1 LNNNKAHPLV
11 YELQKLRES
20 SKHAIADGNS
30 YNLDEF
36 KEYLHIE
43 REVESKLKKVITEN
57 AHIPGASLIMICGN
71 VGDGKSHTLSR
82 LNNEL
87 KADMSAF
94 NIHND
99 ATESHNPKDS
109 SNDTL
114 HKVLEGFRDEN
125 IKTSDNKIILAI
137 NLGTLSKFLEEHGSQ
152 YKLLLEYVSEKKI
165 LDTDLLYEDHYDDKS
180 SFHHVNFTDYHIY
193 SLTPEGPT
201 SLIISTLLNRLTLN
215 DDKNI
220 IYKAYEELKKL
231 DWSQHCPVRYNY
243 EFLIKEE
250 NREAIM
256 NLIIQAIVKNKEI
269 VSLRSLLNFFF
280 DLVVPLGLN
289 WQNLDLYK
297 SQVKKYSEAVFLSCL
312 IPNYI
317 FEHPELSGL
326 FEKISK
332 LDPCIYRYNGLDTS
346 LINLINSE
354 KPSSLYSEFINE
366 NVIKGIEEKLDCS
379 TLKNEELTKLFMR
392 LNFFGKRKEIAHLSD
407 PYFEKYMRTL
417 HQFNNNQISA
427 IKEVYF
433 LVQESARRW
442 YGDPKKT
449 KKVVVNLGRNQSKY
463 RVFKDFK
470 AVPDFK
476 KPTPS
481 TDELLT
487 KFVQEF
493 TLYFK
498 LDNSN
503 TPIRININFGLYEI
517 LNRILNGYRP
527 NKKDTNNYISF
538 VNLINKLINQDNDA
552 AALEIDEVNIGKAA
566 DYELIKDSFGEYKFR
581 AL

>member
-1 LNNNKAHPLV
+1 MRILVTGKNGQLGRSIQKIVNTDTKIGNNQSPNDFIFVGREELNLSS
-11 YELQKLRES
+11 ES
-20 SKHAIADGNS
+20 SISHYFDNNDKFDIIINCAAYTAVDKAEKEQELANQVNHLAVKQLAKIAN
-30 YNLDEF
+30 NQQARLI
-36 KEYLHIE
+36 HI
-43 REVESKLKKVITEN
+43 S
-57 AHIPGASLIMICGN
+57 
-71 VGDGKSHTLSR
+71 
-82 LNNEL
+82 
-87 KADMSAF
+87 
-94 NIHND
+94 
-99 ATESHNPKDS
+99 
-109 SNDTL
+109 
-114 HKVLEGFRDEN
+114 
-125 IKTSDNKIILAI
+125 
-137 NLGTLSKFLEEHGSQ
+137 
-152 YKLLLEYVSEKKI
+152 
-165 LDTDLLYEDHYDDKS
+165 
-180 SFHHVNFTDYHIY
+180 TDYVFDGESDKPYIETDTPNPINIY
-193 SLTPEGPT
+193 GKTKLAGEIALQELMPT
-201 SLIISTLLNRLTLN
+201 NVIIIRT
-215 DDKNI
+215 
-220 IYKAYEELKKL
+220 
-231 DWSQHCPVRYNY
+231 
-243 EFLIKEE
+243 
-250 NREAIM
+250 
-256 NLIIQAIVKNKEI
+256 
-269 VSLRSLLNFFF
+269 
-280 DLVVPLGLN
+280 
-289 WQNLDLYK
+289 
-297 SQVKKYSEAVFLSCL
+297 
-312 IPNYI
+312 
-317 FEHPELSGL
+317 
-326 FEKISK
+326 
-332 LDPCIYRYNGLDTS
+332 
-346 LINLINSE
+346 
-354 KPSSLYSEFINE
+354 SSLYSEFINE